1 MCIYVWGSVTVGVV
15 HGEIPFFDKTLRIN
29 VVPIIGE
36 RVRESKRQGGLHK
49 FYMGEP
55 LLWLS
60 LSACR
65 RREMQAGNES
75 RKTPDFLYVPEA
87 ITEKALLLPLY
98 NEAAGV
104 PGVCVRQE

>member
-1 MCIYVWGSVTVGVV
+1 MAFIAS
-15 HGEIPFFDKTLRIN
+15 LQA
-29 VVPIIGE
+29 
-36 RVRESKRQGGLHK
+36 QGN
-49 FYMGEP
+49 
-55 LLWLS
+55 
-60 LSACR
+60 
-65 RREMQAGNES
+65 AGWPMKG